1 MLIYACVSAH
11 GFGHGSRTAAVLTAL
26 HQRNPTWRLVLSTT
40 LPEAFL
46 RLALGPIPF
55 EYRPCRWDVGVLQAD
70 ALGADAD
77 ATLQA
82 LVALEACLP
91 ALWAGEQAWLAEQ
104 GCPLLVLADVPPA
117 AAELARR
124 LNSPLVWLAN
134 FGWDAI
140 YAAMGPEFRP
150 WARQCHDAYRQ
161 GDFLLH
167 CPLAM
172 PMDWGLPELRLGLT
186 AGSSRL
192 DATKL
197 ADQLKLPADRERCV
211 LVCFGGL
218 GLSLNPGVL
227 ARWPDHVF
235 ICVDPQLAVAA
246 NARLLPAGVRPLE
259 VLPLCGRMV
268 TKPGYSSFCEAL
280 SMGVGIHLVHREGFA
295 EAPVL
300 EAALVRHGW
309 HYLLS
314 RAQALAGD
322 WCLDQPLTPPS
333 DPPLPVDCCMAA
345 AAAIESVAANRVVH
359 TDLNRSA

>member
-46 RLALGPIPF
+46 RLALGPVPF
-55 EYRPCRWDVGVLQAD
+55 EYRPCRSDVGVLQGD

-140 YAAMGPEFRP
+140 
-150 WARQCHDAYRQ
+150 
-161 GDFLLH
+161 
-167 CPLAM
+167 
-172 PMDWGLPELRLGLT
+172 
-186 AGSSRL
+186 
-192 DATKL
+192 
-197 ADQLKLPADRERCV
+197 
-211 LVCFGGL
+211 
-218 GLSLNPGVL
+218 
-227 ARWPDHVF
+227 
-235 ICVDPQLAVAA
+235 
-246 NARLLPAGVRPLE
+246 
-259 VLPLCGRMV
+259 
-268 TKPGYSSFCEAL
+268 
-280 SMGVGIHLVHREGFA
+280 
-295 EAPVL
+295 
-300 EAALVRHGW
+300 
-309 HYLLS
+309 
-314 RAQALAGD
+314 
-322 WCLDQPLTPPS
+322 
-333 DPPLPVDCCMAA
+333 
-345 AAAIESVAANRVVH
+345 
-359 TDLNRSA
+359 